1 MSIIIDPVATAGLV
15 AREVRSGERG
25 GEPTR
30 IAVAR
35 RSYAAEQHDVWDAV
49 TSAERLPRWFLP
61 VDGDLA
67 PGGRY
72 QFEGNAGGTIER
84 CEAPESFSV
93 TWEFGGG
100 TSWVTVTLRPHDGGT
115 LLELVHEAPVQ
126 PEFWEQYGP
135 GATGVGWD
143 LTLMGLGL
151 HLDTGAGSDPRE
163 ADTWSVS
170 PDGVAFVRAAA
181 TAWGEAAAADG
192 DDPEAARAA
201 AERTI
206 AFYTTPPEA

>member
-1 MSIIIDPVATAGLV
+1 MSITIDPVATAGLV

-30 IAVAR
+30 ITVAR
-35 RSYAAEQHDVWDAV
+35 RTYAAERDDVWDAV

-72 QFEGNAGGTIER
+72 QLEGNAGGTIER

-100 TSWVTVTLRPHDGGT
+100 TSWVTVTLRPHDAGT
-115 LLELVHEAPVQ
+115 LLELVHESPVQ

-135 GATGVGWD
+135 GAGGVGWD
-143 LTLMGLGL
+143 LALMGLGL
-151 HLDTGAGSDPRE
+151 HLATGAAGDPRE
-163 ADTWSVS
+163 ADAWSVS

-181 TAWGEAAAADG
+181 TAWGEAG
-192 DDPEAARAA
+192 
-201 AERTI
+201 
-206 AFYTTPPEA
+206 